1 MDSTKIL
8 ATFAVETPINRIP
21 GWTLHEAKRC
31 LINYLA
37 VSLYATFSTPS
48 NILAEWLQEEG
59 GSPQATVI
67 GRGLRTNLRNASLLN
82 GYLAHLEDY
91 DDTHFPTVIH
101 PSAVVWPA
109 VFAIAESR
117 KLSGANALVAFV
129 LGVEA
134 CCRVSLSVHP
144 WHYDQGWH
152 ITSTAGVF
160 GSVVG
165 AGRLLGLSVPQMT
178 HALGIAG
185 TQALGLRE
193 SFGTMA
199 KAYHP
204 GRAASAGLESAAL
217 AGKGFTG
224 AESILEGR
232 RGFWEVMSS
241 AGHDESAISDALGER
256 WELKNNGLK
265 PYSCGV
271 VSHPLQDAVIS
282 LRNAHSIQPNQV
294 QAIHARTHPLVL
306 ELINRPEAKTGL
318 EGKFSFQHSVAAAL
332 VDGAGY
338 PSQYTDERVAD
349 PTIVSVRSKVTAT
362 SDTSL
367 GEDETYLTI
376 TLSDGRTLEQH
387 VAHATGSPSNPMTD
401 EALEIKF
408 RTLAAAVLPDDQAER
423 LLQAAWAMDTA
434 PNLDELAKLATSPQA
449 RSA

>member
-1 MDSTKIL
+1 MDSTKTL

-31 LINYLA
+31 FINYLA
-37 VSLYATFSTPS
+37 VSLYATFSTPAS
-48 NILAEWLQEEG
+48 ILAEWLQEEG
-59 GSPQATVI
+59 GTPQATVI
-67 GRGLRTNLRNASLLN
+67 GRGLRTSLRNTSLLN

-117 KLSGANALVAFV
+117 KLSGADALVAFV

-165 AGRLLGLSVPQMT
+165 AGRLFGLSVPQMT

-185 TQALGLRE
+185 TQALGLRG

-204 GRAASAGLESAAL
+204 GRAASAGLESAVL
-217 AGKGFTG
+217 AAKGFTG
-224 AESILEGR
+224 AETILEGR

-282 LRNAHSIQPNQV
+282 LRNAHNIQPGQV

-349 PTIVSVRSKVTAT
+349 PTIVGVRSKVTAT

-376 TLSDGRTLEQH
+376 TLTDGRTLEQH

-401 EALEIKF
+401 EALETKF
-408 RTLAAAVLPDDQAER
+408 RTLAAAVLPEDQAER

-434 PNLDELAKLATSPQA
+434 PNLDELAKLAISPQA
-449 RSA
+449 K

>member
-1 MDSTKIL
+1 MGPTETL
-8 ATFAVETPINRIP
+8 ATFAVETDTGRIP

-31 LINYLA
+31 FINYLA
-37 VSLYATFSTPS
+37 VSLYAAFSTPAS
-48 NILAEWLQEEG
+48 ILAEWFGEEG

-109 VFAIAESR
+109 VFAVAESR
-117 KLSGANALVAFV
+117 KLSGADALAAFV
-129 LGVEA
+129 MGVEA

-165 AGRLLGLSVPQMT
+165 VGRLLDLSVPQMV

-185 TQALGLRE
+185 TQALGVRE
-193 SFGTMA
+193 SFGSMA

-204 GRAASAGLESAAL
+204 GRAASAGLESAVL

-224 AESILEGR
+224 AEAILEGR
-232 RGFWEVMSS
+232 RGFWAVMSS
-241 AGHDESAISDALGER
+241 AGHNEAAISDALAER

-271 VSHPLQDAVIS
+271 VIHPLQDAVIS
-282 LRNAHSIQPNQV
+282 LRNTHNIQPDQV
-294 QAIHARTHPLVL
+294 ASITARTHPLVL
-306 ELINRPEAKTGL
+306 ELVNRPEAKTGL

-338 PSQYTDERVAD
+338 PSQYTDERVND
-349 PTIVSVRSKVTAT
+349 PAILGVRSKVSAT
-362 SDTSL
+362 SDASL

-376 TLSDGRTLEQH
+376 TLTDGRTLEQH
-387 VAHATGSPSNPMTD
+387 VAHATGSPDNPMTD
-401 EALEIKF
+401 EALEAKF
-408 RTLAAAVLPDDQAER
+408 RTLAATVLPDDQAER

-434 PNLDELAKLATSPQA
+434 PTLDELAKLSASPQA
-449 RSA
+449 E

>member
-1 MDSTKIL
+1 MGPTETL
-8 ATFAVETPINRIP
+8 ATFAVETDASRIP

-31 LINYLA
+31 FINYLA
-37 VSLYATFSTPS
+37 VSLYAAFSTPAG
-48 NILAEWLQEEG
+48 ILAEWCQEEG
-59 GSPQATVI
+59 GTPQATVI

-109 VFAIAESR
+109 VFAVAESR
-117 KLSGANALVAFV
+117 KLTGADALAAFV
-129 LGVEA
+129 MGVEA

-165 AGRLLGLSVPQMT
+165 AGRLLGLSTHQMVY
-178 HALGIAG
+178 ALGIAG
-185 TQALGLRE
+185 TQALGVRE
-193 SFGTMA
+193 SFGSMA

-204 GRAASAGLESAAL
+204 GRAASAGLESAVL

-224 AESILEGR
+224 AEAILEGR
-232 RGFWEVMSS
+232 RGFWAVMSS
-241 AGHDESAISDALGER
+241 TGHDETAISDALGER

-271 VSHPLQDAVIS
+271 VSHPLQDAVIA
-282 LRNAHSIQPNQV
+282 LRNAHNIQPGQV

-306 ELINRPEAKTGL
+306 ELVNRPEAKTGL

-349 PTIVSVRSKVTAT
+349 PSIVDVRSKVSAT
-362 SDTSL
+362 SDASL

-376 TLSDGRTLEQH
+376 TLTDGRTLEQH
-387 VAHATGSPSNPMTD
+387 VAHATGSPGNPMSD
-401 EALEIKF
+401 EALEGKF
-408 RTLAAAVLPDDQAER
+408 RTLAAAVLSDDQAER
-423 LLQAAWAMDTA
+423 LLQAAGDMDKA
-434 PNLDELAKLATSPQA
+434 PNLDELAKLTISPQA
-449 RSA
+449 K

>member
-1 MDSTKIL
+1 MGPTKTL

-21 GWTLHEAKRC
+21 SWTLYEAKRC
-31 LINYLA
+31 FINYLA
-37 VSLYATFSTPS
+37 VSLYAAFSTPAG
-48 NILAEWLQEEG
+48 ILAEWLQEEG
-59 GSPQATVI
+59 GVAQATVI

-117 KLSGANALVAFV
+117 KLSGVDALVAFV
-129 LGVEA
+129 LGAEA
-134 CCRVSLSVHP
+134 CFRTSLSVHP

-165 AGRLLGLSVPQMT
+165 AGRLMGLTSLQMI

-199 KAYHP
+199 KAFHP
-204 GRAASAGLESAAL
+204 GRAASAGLESAVL
-217 AGKGFTG
+217 ASKGFTG
-224 AESILEGR
+224 AETILEGR
-232 RGFWEVMSS
+232 RGFWEVMSN
-241 AGHDESAISDALGER
+241 AGHNEAAISEALGER

-271 VSHPLQDAVIS
+271 VIHPLQDAVIE
-282 LRNAHSIQPNQV
+282 LRNTHNIQPDQV
-294 QAIHARTHPLVL
+294 AAITARTHPLVL
-306 ELINRPEAKTGL
+306 ELVNRPEAKSGL

-338 PSQYTDERVAD
+338 PSQYTDERVND
-349 PTIVSVRSKVTAT
+349 PAIVDVRNKVSAT
-362 SDTSL
+362 TDASL

-376 TLSDGRTLEQH
+376 TLTDGRTLEQH
-387 VAHATGSPSNPMTD
+387 VVHATGSPGNPMTD
-401 EALEIKF
+401 AALESKF
-408 RTLAAAVLPDDQAER
+408 RTLAAAALPDDQAER
-423 LLQAAWAMDTA
+423 LLQAAWAMDKA
-434 PNLDELAKLATSPQA
+434 SNLDEIAALAISPQA
-449 RSA
+449 K